1 MEDAVKL
8 YSTAFVFLSDTF
20 TGEFL
25 CGFYLM
31 FSKNCTMDE
40 VDGLFLE

>member
-1 MEDAVKL
+1 LEF
-8 YSTAFVFLSDTF
+8 YSTPFVFLTDTI